1 MNTRISYLYRDAC
14 NYKNFNETIIE
25 GNLFIEHL
33 MPFLKDELL
42 FIPSKVGMLDL
53 QPNEWTEDDHIWHEI
68 EKLEATTEDPTMNIT
83 AEKLI
88 EQFKI
93 AHLNEWYEFS

>member
-14 NYKNFNETIIE
+14 NHKSFNDTIVA
-25 GNLFIEHL
+25 GDLFIDHL
-33 MPFLKDELL
+33 TPFLKDRLL
-42 FIPSKVGMLDL
+42 FIPSKVGMLDF
-53 QPNEWTEDDHIWHEI
+53 QPNEWTEDDHIWHEL
-68 EKLEATTEDPTMNIT
+68 EKLEATQEDPTMNIA

-88 EQFKI
+88 EQFRI